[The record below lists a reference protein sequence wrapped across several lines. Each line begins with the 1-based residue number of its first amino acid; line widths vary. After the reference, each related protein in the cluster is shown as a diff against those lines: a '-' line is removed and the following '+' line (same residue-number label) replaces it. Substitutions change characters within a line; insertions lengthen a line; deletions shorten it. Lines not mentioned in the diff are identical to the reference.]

1 MRRASPFAPLV
12 LIAALSTAVATAA
25 TGCATYEQELQ
36 RAEQHF
42 THDEHERSLATLR
55 ALESDWYRF
64 GERDRARYAY
74 LRGMTD
80 YRIGFKSDA
89 RHWLAIAAQIDRE
102 HPGALVASERQLV
115 DEKLGELNQL
125 VWGGD
130 VLPQEETP
138 GTKPPKKVQTTPAE
152 PNGDEADAE
161 ESPKPKKK
169 AAEAEAD
176 DSPKPKKKQAAED

>member
-1 MRRASPFAPLV
+1 MRRASPFAPLL
-12 LIAALSTAVATAA
+12 LIAALSAAAAV
-25 TGCATYEQELQ
+25 GCATYEQELQ
-36 RAEQHF
+36 RAGEHF
-42 THDEHERSLATLR
+42 AHDEHERSLATLR

-64 GERDRARYAY
+64 GDRDRARYAY

-102 HPGALVASERQLV
+102 HPGALEASERQQV
-115 DEKLGELNQL
+115 DDKLGELNQI

-138 GTKPPKKVQTTPAE
+138 GTKPPKKIQTTPVE
-152 PNGDEADAE
+152 PKDDDADD
-161 ESPKPKKK
+161 SPKPKTK
-169 AAEAEAD
+169 AEEPEAD
-176 DSPKPKKKQAAED
+176 DSPKPKKKPAAE